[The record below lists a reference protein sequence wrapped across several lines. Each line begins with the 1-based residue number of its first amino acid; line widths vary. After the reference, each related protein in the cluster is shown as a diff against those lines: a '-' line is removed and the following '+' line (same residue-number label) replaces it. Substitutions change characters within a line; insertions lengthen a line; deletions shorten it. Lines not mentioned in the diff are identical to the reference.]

1 MKYLITLWAV
11 ACLTASPAAAQK
23 KFFPGQAGN
32 DNIELSATVMLDPA
46 EIQQAVGA
54 DLGEGI
60 VVFRVKATNKTGDTM
75 RIGPA
80 DFTAVSRKDG
90 DRGDALAPGQLA
102 GGSTLIIKRDR
113 SGRDYAHKN
122 NQPGFTGVQGVSKAD
137 KPIDNELVES
147 LKAKELPDQDTK
159 PNGSVE
165 GLVYFSLNTKK
176 LKSKDAGLIYKG
188 PAGHLTIDFK

>member
-1 MKYLITLWAV
+1 MKLSATVCVFVLLAIPV
-11 ACLTASPAAAQK
+11 MAQK

-32 DNIELSATVMLDPA
+32 DNIELSATVILDPA
-46 EIQQAVGA
+46 EIQQAIGA
-54 DLGEGI
+54 GLGENI
-60 VVFRVKATNKTGDTM
+60 IVFRVKATNKTGDPI

-80 DFTAVSRKDG
+80 DFTAVSRRDG

-102 GGSTLIIKRDR
+102 GGGTLIIKRDR
-113 SGRDYAHKN
+113 SGRDYAQQW

-137 KPIDNELVES
+137 KPVDNALLES
-147 LKAKELPDQDTK
+147 LKSKELPDQETK

-165 GLVYFSLNTKK
+165 GLLYFSLNTKK

>member
-1 MKYLITLWAV
+1 MKLSATICIIVLLAI
-11 ACLTASPAAAQK
+11 PAIGQK

-32 DNIELSATVMLDPA
+32 DNIELSASVMLDPA

-54 DLGEGI
+54 GLGENI
-60 VVFRVKATNKTGDTM
+60 VVFRVKATNKTGDPM

-80 DFTAVSRKDG
+80 DFTAVSRRDG

-113 SGRDYAHKN
+113 SGRDYAQQKN
-122 NQPGFTGVQGVSKAD
+122 EPGFTGVQGVAKAD
-137 KPIDNELVES
+137 KPLDNALLES
-147 LKAKELPDQDTK
+147 LKAKELPDQETK

-188 PAGHLTIDFK
+188 PAGHLTVDFK

>member
-1 MKYLITLWAV
+1 MKS
-11 ACLTASPAAAQK
+11 LTVVCAMVLLASPAFAQK

-32 DNIELSATVMLDPA
+32 DNIELSASVMLDPA

-54 DLGEGI
+54 SLGEGI
-60 VVFRVKATNKTGDTM
+60 AVFRVKATNKTGDPM

-80 DFTAVSRKDG
+80 DFTAVSRRDG

-113 SGRDYAHKN
+113 SGRDYAQQS

-137 KPIDNELVES
+137 KPIDNALLES
-147 LKAKELPDQDTK
+147 LKAKELPNQETK